1 MISRRTRIQL
11 VIFVLITLV
20 GVSFVGARYAKLGSL
35 FYKDH
40 YTVVAH
46 LAQSGGIY
54 QGGEV
59 DYRGVQIGKVGKM
72 ALSPDGVDVYLDIAK
87 KWDSIPSDTLA
98 VVGNRS
104 AVGEQYVELQPQTD
118 KGPYLHD
125 NAQIAQKDTSTPLPT
140 EKLLGDAATTVGSVD
155 KKALTV
161 TIDELGKAFQG
172 AGDDL
177 GQILDTGTAFVQT
190 ANDNFDVTTS
200 LLRDS
205 NTVLRTQVDSESAIK
220 SFSKNLALFSGT
232 LAGSNDDLVSLI
244 RNGAAGATELR
255 TFLEENKVD
264 LSELLSEAVTTG
276 KVLRANIAGLREVL
290 VIYPYVVEGGFTV
303 VDHNAHDGHYN
314 AHFGLILTD
323 ASVCHNG
330 YQGTKKRPPQELTP
344 NNFNTGAHCS
354 EPASQ
359 SNARGA
365 QNAPR
370 ASASYRAPVVAS
382 YDEATGKVTW
392 GDQGETDAAGLD
404 SADASAGSTPPATLG
419 DDTWKWLYL
428 EPLTAG
434 K

>member
-1 MISRRTRIQL
+1 MISRRTKVQL
-11 VIFVLITLV
+11 LIFVLITLV

-72 ALSPDGVDVYLDIAK
+72 VLSPSGVDVYLDIEN
-87 KWDSIPSDTLA
+87 KWKSIPSDTLA

-104 AVGEQYVELQPQTD
+104 AVGEQYVELQPQTNS
-118 KGPYLHD
+118 GPYLHD
-125 NAQIAQKDTSTPLPT
+125 NSQIQERDTSTPIPT
-140 EKLLGDAATTVGSVD
+140 QKLLADAARTVNSVD
-155 KKALTV
+155 KKSLTT

-172 AGDDL
+172 AGNDL
-177 GQILDTGTAFVQT
+177 GQILDTGTAFIQT
-190 ANDNFDVTTS
+190 ANKNFDVTTS

-220 SFSKNLALFSGT
+220 SFSKNLQLFSGT
-232 LAGSNDDLVSLI
+232 LAGDNDDLLRLI
-244 RNGAAGATELR
+244 RNGSASATELR
-255 TFLEENKVD
+255 TFLQENDVD

-276 KVLRANIAGLREVL
+276 KILRKHLDGLREIL
-290 VIYPYVVEGGFTV
+290 VVYPYVVEGGFTV
-303 VDHNAHDGHYN
+303 VDHNATDGHYN

-323 ASVCHNG
+323 ASVCHRG
-330 YQGTKKRPPQELTP
+330 YESTHTRPPQDLTP
-344 NNFNTGAHCS
+344 QNFNTKAHCA
-354 EPASQ
+354 EPPTE

-370 ASASYRAPVVAS
+370 ASASYRAPIVAS
-382 YDEATGKVTW
+382 YDAKTKKVTW
-392 GDQGETDAAGLD
+392 GDQGYADSAGLD
-404 SADASAGSTPPATLG
+404 SGATSTGSAAPATLG
-419 DDTWKWLYL
+419 QDTWKWLYL